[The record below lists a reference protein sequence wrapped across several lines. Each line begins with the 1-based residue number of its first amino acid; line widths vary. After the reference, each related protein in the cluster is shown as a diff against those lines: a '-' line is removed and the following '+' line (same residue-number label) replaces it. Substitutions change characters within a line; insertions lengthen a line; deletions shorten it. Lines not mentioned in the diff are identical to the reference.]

1 MSGTKAVANTF
12 GPKQQARP
20 QFRYA
25 ATIIPGIVLLSD
37 FGLIILAAIVS
48 YAIWVPYNTYTLEH
62 YIFATS
68 FVVFVSIILL
78 DRAELYEVSAIMG
91 SIWRFDGLLISIG
104 TSLLFFLSIAF
115 SFSSMEIYSD
125 RWLVSFAGLS
135 FLGTWTSRI
144 MLRSVFEILGE
155 RGLVGRS
162 IALLGTGEQAK
173 LFLVQMDRIKPNFTH
188 FAGLFET
195 GASSAVPMQEVQGH
209 RVVGDLDNLIEA
221 ARQGEVND
229 VVIAMP
235 WNAADEITDVVD
247 RLKELPVNVFVSMDL
262 VGYKLDFRPTVDN
275 ASNLPMF
282 EVVHKPISGWNS
294 ILKRIEDLSLG
305 IGALIALSPLLVLI
319 AILIKIDSPGP
330 VFFRQARLGFNNQR
344 FDIYKFRSMYHREIP
359 EKRVK
364 QASRGDPRITRIG
377 RFIRRTSIDELP
389 QLFNVIG
396 GSMSL
401 VGPRPHALNHNEEFE
416 EKVRGYMGRHRVKP
430 GITGWAQVN
439 GLRGETDT
447 LEKITARTEYDIYY
461 TDNWSLVFD
470 FRILMLTVVS
480 VLFHKEAY

>member
-1 MSGTKAVANTF
+1 MSGAKAAAATYGENEH
-12 GPKQQARP
+12 ARP

-25 ATIIPGIVLLSD
+25 ATIVPGIVLLSD
-37 FGLIILAAIVS
+37 FGLIIFAAIVS
-48 YAIWVPYNTYTLEH
+48 YVVWVPYNTYTLEH
-62 YIFATS
+62 YIFAAS

-104 TSLLFFLSIAF
+104 TSFLFFLSIAF
-115 SFSSMEIYSD
+115 SFNSMEIYSN
-125 RWLVSFAGLS
+125 RWLVSFAVLG
-135 FLGTWTSRI
+135 FLGTWASR
-144 MLRSVFEILGE
+144 MVLRSIFEVLGD
-155 RGLVGRS
+155 RGVVGRS
-162 IALLGTGEQAK
+162 IALLGTGEQAER
-173 LFLVQMDRIKPNFTH
+173 FLVQMNRVKPHFTY
-188 FAGLFET
+188 FVGVYEAGPENTKDEL
-195 GASSAVPMQEVQGH
+195 QGH
-209 RVVGDLDNLIEA
+209 RVIGNLDSLTEA
-221 ARQGEVND
+221 ARLGQVND
-229 VVIAMP
+229 IVIAMP
-235 WNAADEITDVVD
+235 WSAEDEITAVAE

-262 VGYKLDFRPTVDN
+262 VGFQLDFRPTVDN

-294 ILKRIEDLSLG
+294 ILKRIEDLTLG
-305 IGALIALSPLLVLI
+305 IGALIALSPLLILI

-330 VFFRQARLGFNNQR
+330 IFFRQARLGFNNQR
-344 FDIYKFRSMYHREIP
+344 FDIYKFRSMYHRDIP

-401 VGPRPHALNHNEEFE
+401 VGPRPHALSHNEEFA
-416 EKVRGYMGRHRVKP
+416 EKVRGYFARHRVKP

-447 LEKITARTEYDIYY
+447 LEKITARTEHDIYY

>member
-1 MSGTKAVANTF
+1 MSGVKAAAESF
-12 GPKQQARP
+12 GEERRERP
-20 QFRYA
+20 QFRYS
-25 ATIIPGIVLLSD
+25 ATIVPGIVLLSD

-48 YAIWVPYNTYTLEH
+48 YVVWVPYNSYTLEN
-62 YIFATS
+62 YIFAAS

-78 DRAELYEVSAIMG
+78 DRAELYEISAIMG
-91 SIWRFDGLLISIG
+91 SIWRFDGLLIAVG
-104 TSLLFFLSIAF
+104 TSFLFFLSIAF
-115 SFSSMEIYSD
+115 SFNSMEIYSN
-125 RWLVSFAGLS
+125 RWLVSFFALS
-135 FLGTWTSRI
+135 FFGIWTSRI
-144 MLRSVFEILGE
+144 VLRSGFQVLGE
-155 RGLVGRS
+155 RGVVGRA
-162 IALLGTGEQAK
+162 IAVLGTGEQSER
-173 LFLVQMDRIKPNFTH
+173 FLAQLNRIQPDFTY
-188 FAGLFET
+188 FAGVFET
-195 GASSAVPMQEVQGH
+195 DPSSGPGKQEVQGH
-209 RVVGDLDNLIEA
+209 RVVGNLDSLVEA
-221 ARQGEVND
+221 ARLGEVND
-229 VVIAMP
+229 VVLAMP
-235 WNAADEITDVVD
+235 WSAENKILQVTE

-262 VGYKLDFRPTVDN
+262 VGFKLDFRPTIDN

-294 ILKRIEDLSLG
+294 ILKRIEDLTLG
-305 IGALIALSPLLVLI
+305 IGALIVLSPLLLLI

-344 FDIYKFRSMYHREIP
+344 FDIYKFRSMYHRDIP

-401 VGPRPHALNHNEEFE
+401 VGPRPHALSHNEEFE
-416 EKVRGYMGRHRVKP
+416 EKVRGYMARHRVKP

-447 LEKITARTEYDIYY
+447 LEKITARTEHDIYY
-461 TDNWSLVFD
+461 TDNWSLMFD

>member
-1 MSGTKAVANTF
+1 
-12 GPKQQARP
+12 
-20 QFRYA
+20 
-25 ATIIPGIVLLSD
+25 
-37 FGLIILAAIVS
+37 
-48 YAIWVPYNTYTLEH
+48 
-62 YIFATS
+62 
-68 FVVFVSIILL
+68 
-78 DRAELYEVSAIMG
+78 
-91 SIWRFDGLLISIG
+91 
-104 TSLLFFLSIAF
+104 
-115 SFSSMEIYSD
+115 
-125 RWLVSFAGLS
+125 
-135 FLGTWTSRI
+135 
-144 MLRSVFEILGE
+144 
-155 RGLVGRS
+155 
-162 IALLGTGEQAK
+162 
-173 LFLVQMDRIKPNFTH
+173 
-188 FAGLFET
+188 
-195 GASSAVPMQEVQGH
+195 
-209 RVVGDLDNLIEA
+209 
-221 ARQGEVND
+221 
-229 VVIAMP
+229 MP
-235 WNAADEITDVVD
+235 WSAEDEITAVTE

-262 VGYKLDFRPTVDN
+262 VGFQLDFRPTVDN

-294 ILKRIEDLSLG
+294 ILKRIEDLTLG

-330 VFFRQARLGFNNQR
+330 VFFRQARLGFNNKH
-344 FDIYKFRSMYHREIP
+344 FDIYKFRSMYHRDIP

-364 QASRGDPRITRIG
+364 QASRGDPRITRVG

-401 VGPRPHALNHNEEFE
+401 VGPRPHALSHNEEFS
-416 EKVRGYMGRHRVKP
+416 EKVRGYFARHRVKP

-447 LEKITARTEYDIYY
+447 LEKITARTEHDIYY

>member
-48 YAIWVPYNTYTLEH
+48 YAIWVPFNTYTLEH

-162 IALLGTGEQAK
+162 IALLGTGEQAER
-173 LFLVQMDRIKPNFTH
+173 FLVQMDRIKPYFTH

-195 GASSAVPMQEVQGH
+195 GAGSAVPMQEVQGH

-235 WNAADEITDVVD
+235 WNAAAEITDVVD

>member
-1 MSGTKAVANTF
+1 MSGTEAVAETF
-12 GPKQQARP
+12 GPEQRTRL

-25 ATIIPGIVLLSD
+25 ATIIPGIVMLSD

-48 YAIWVPYNTYTLEH
+48 YAVWVPYNTYTLEH
-62 YIFATS
+62 YIFAAS

-78 DRAELYEVSAIMG
+78 DRAELYEISAIMG
-91 SIWRFDGLLISIG
+91 PIWRFDGLLISIG
-104 TSLLFFLSIAF
+104 TSFLFFLSIAF
-115 SFSSMEIYSD
+115 SFNSMEIYSD
-125 RWLVSFAGLS
+125 RWLVSFATLS
-135 FLGTWTSRI
+135 FLGTWVSRSI
-144 MLRSVFEILGE
+144 LRSVFQILGE

-173 LFLVQMDRIKPNFTH
+173 RFLAQMNRVKPHFTH

-195 GASSAVPMQEVQGH
+195 ETTPALVTQEVLGH
-209 RVVGDLDNLIEA
+209 RVAGDLDGLIEA
-221 ARQGEVND
+221 ARLGQVND
-229 VVIAMP
+229 IVIAMP
-235 WNAADEITDVVD
+235 WSAEDEITAVTE

-262 VGYKLDFRPTVDN
+262 VGFQLDFRPTVDN

-294 ILKRIEDLSLG
+294 ILKRIEDLTLG

-330 VFFRQARLGFNNQR
+330 VFFRQARLGFNNKH
-344 FDIYKFRSMYHREIP
+344 FDIYKFRSMYHRDIP

-364 QASRGDPRITRIG
+364 QASRGDPRITRVG

-401 VGPRPHALNHNEEFE
+401 VGPRPHALSHNEEFS
-416 EKVRGYMGRHRVKP
+416 EKVRGYFARHRVKP

-447 LEKITARTEYDIYY
+447 LEKITARTEHDIYY